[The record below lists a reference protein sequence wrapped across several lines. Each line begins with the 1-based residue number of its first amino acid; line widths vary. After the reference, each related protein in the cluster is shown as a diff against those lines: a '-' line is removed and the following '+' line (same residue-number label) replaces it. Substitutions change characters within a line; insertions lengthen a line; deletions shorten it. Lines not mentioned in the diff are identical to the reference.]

1 MRNRILHLALA
12 DVIVDP
18 AAAAA
23 RVTAACRRQPPLRV
37 TGLCRVG
44 ETMVVAL
51 EETDAAVAGGHV
63 LAPLGEATMTLEEA
77 TGLITARFHAGFSF
91 LGACDDGRTRWGL
104 FAREA

>member
-12 DVIVDP
+12 DIIVDP

-23 RVTAACRRQPPLRV
+23 RITVACRHQPPRRV
-37 TGLCRVG
+37 SGLCRAG

-51 EETDAAVAGGHV
+51 EETNVAVAHDHV

-77 TGLITARFHAGFSF
+77 TAAINGRFHAGFTF
-91 LGACDDGRTRWGL
+91 LGACDDGRTCWGL
-104 FAREA
+104 FTREA